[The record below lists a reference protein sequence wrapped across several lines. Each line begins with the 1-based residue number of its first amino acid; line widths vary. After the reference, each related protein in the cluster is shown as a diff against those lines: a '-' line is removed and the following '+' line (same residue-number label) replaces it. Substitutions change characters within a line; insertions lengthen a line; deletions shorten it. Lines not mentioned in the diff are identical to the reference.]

1 MTRWYIPSYSIISYY
16 WITARPHPH
25 THPRPGCSYLSW
37 VSVLLQILRTVLY
50 ILLRPMMSHA
60 QYEAKA
66 SFANLDLMLSP
77 LITYHPVNQATPPLP
92 VICSPI
98 YRLSVRVMFIN
109 PIQSRTYTPE
119 EEQDSTHH
127 VPWAGQ
133 ALRTPVI
140 LLLLIIYPVTGTILR
155 YNSMS
160 GQWGRDEVA
169 EGL

>member
-1 MTRWYIPSYSIISYY
+1 
-16 WITARPHPH
+16 
-25 THPRPGCSYLSW
+25 
-37 VSVLLQILRTVLY
+37 
-50 ILLRPMMSHA
+50 MSHA

-119 EEQDSTHH
+119 EEDSIPTTFHGLDKH
-127 VPWAGQ
+127 
-133 ALRTPVI
+133 
-140 LLLLIIYPVTGTILR
+140 
-155 YNSMS
+155 S
-160 GQWGRDEVA
+160 GHQYYYYYY
-169 EGL
+169 

>member
-1 MTRWYIPSYSIISYY
+1 
-16 WITARPHPH
+16 
-25 THPRPGCSYLSW
+25 
-37 VSVLLQILRTVLY
+37 
-50 ILLRPMMSHA
+50 MSHA

-119 EEQDSTHH
+119 KEDSTHH

-133 ALRTPVI
+133 GLN
-140 LLLLIIYPVTGTILR
+140 IIIIINNISCNWHHIAV
-155 YNSMS
+155 
-160 GQWGRDEVA
+160 
-169 EGL
+169 